1 MKRIFFFTVLILFN
15 WVAVIAQSTNAV
27 FTIAVLP
34 DTQYYTALKHNGTMS
49 MFQNQIDWILGNAEK
64 ENIAYVIHLGDVV
77 DHGEKKMKEWER
89 AAKVMHELEK
99 PLVGYPDGIP
109 YGVAVG
115 NHDTTPMGTPGA
127 MDKGFPKYFGTKHFE
142 GKSYYGGAF
151 NNQESGENHYSLF
164 SAGGKD
170 FIVLFIGY
178 NEKTAKLEKN
188 EELEEQV
195 FNWAG
200 KLLKKHKNRKAIIVS
215 HSLLR
220 RAIGSESLA
229 LPNVGYAAGEK
240 PNFTP
245 QGKSIYNYFK
255 DYSNVFLMLG
265 GHISGESHRVDLYK
279 GNKIKSI
286 LADYQSRRDMPFG
299 DENRNGGGG
308 LMRTLTLDIPNNK
321 LYVKTFA
328 PKSANEVVFEKDND
342 SEFSLDLF

>member
-1 MKRIFFFTVLILFN
+1 MKVIFFFTLLQLFS
-15 WVAVIAQSTNAV
+15 WAVVIAQATSSV

-34 DTQYYTALKHNGTMS
+34 DTQYYTALKHNGTMG
-49 MFQNQIDWILGNAEK
+49 MFQNQIDWILGNSVK

-77 DHGEKKMKEWER
+77 DHGENKMKEWER
-89 AAKVMHELEK
+89 AAKVMHQLEK
-99 PLVGYPDGIP
+99 PAVGYPDGIP

-127 MDKGFPKYFGTKHFE
+127 MDKGFPKYFGAKHFE

-195 FNWAG
+195 FDWAG
-200 KLLKKHKNRKAIIVS
+200 KLLRKHKDRKAIIVS

-220 RAIGSESLA
+220 RPVGSESLA
-229 LPNVGYAAGEK
+229 LPNVGYTAGEK

-286 LADYQSRRDMPFG
+286 LADYQSRRDAPFG

-308 LMRTLTLDIPNNK
+308 LMRTLTLDIANNK
-321 LYVKTFA
+321 LYVRTFA
-328 PKSANEVVFEKDND
+328 PKSATEVVFERDND
-342 SEFSLDLF
+342 SEFVLDLF